1 MATQPLNDR
10 VPIINSD
17 GTPTQYFIRMLQERG
32 ITVSDKI
39 DAAQAVQLI
48 EEWSAARNINV
59 AAPIIGG
66 GTLDTDVTIGLDN
79 SGVTPGAYTNTDLTV
94 DAFGRI
100 TAAAN
105 GSGGGGGGSADEAPF
120 IKPVKAS
127 FTQRTGSGA
136 TITDYALGVTLQ
148 SNITSTNTNDLTY
161 CVQSIIT
168 PGAAGWKATAR
179 LKRTTPLTN
188 WMSTGMILR
197 DSSGG
202 RSRIYWLGT
211 DGNTGFNW
219 NVFNSD
225 TSWAGVAG
233 IVSGIYDMDFWMQ
246 IEDNLTNHIIRVSKD
261 GYNFQEIFRH
271 SRTNWMTPNQ
281 VGFFLNPNGG
291 GSSANI
297 QTRPMPFSCLSW
309 EQVALP

>member
-1 MATQPLNDR
+1 MTIQPLNDR

-32 ITVSDKI
+32 ITIGDKI
-39 DAAQAVQLI
+39 TAEQAVALI
-48 EEWSAARNINV
+48 EEWSASRDINV
-59 AAPIIGG
+59 TAPITGG
-66 GTLDTDVTIGLDN
+66 GNLSSDVTIGLAN
-79 SGVTPGAYTNTDLTV
+79 SGVTPGSYTNTNLTV

-100 TAAAN
+100 TVASN
-105 GSGGGGGGSADEAPF
+105 GTGGSGGGGEAPYVQPF
-120 IKPVKAS
+120 KAD

-136 TITDYALGVTLQ
+136 TINDYAQGIVLQ
-148 SNITSTNTNDLTY
+148 SNITNVNTNDLTY

-179 LKRTTPLTN
+179 LKRNTPLTN
-188 WMSTGMILR
+188 WMTTGMILR
-197 DSSGG
+197 DSAGG
-202 RSRIYWLGT
+202 RSRIYWLGS
-211 DGNTGFNW
+211 DAVVGFNW
-219 NVFNSD
+219 NQYTNDTSFNS
-225 TSWAGVAG
+225 VAG
-233 IVSGIYDMDFWMQ
+233 IIGNFFDMDFWMQ
-246 IEDNLTNHIIRVSKD
+246 IEDNLTDHIIRISKD

-271 SRTNWMTPNQ
+271 SRTTWMTPNQ
-281 VGFFLNPNGG
+281 VGFSLNPNGG